1 MIVTASQHAALTT
14 HLVVTVPAGDRP
26 IRLTAPQAVYT
37 AIAALVDPEEIRGSH
52 ATYAHLMPTRWS
64 VWAVTSTHLAFV
76 ELEFDGEDYDAEE
89 EGKRL
94 NPESRGHREAPASS
108 TVVST
113 WARPLATALK
123 LNAAG
128 IVRDHPTAG
137 GGFRLYRVTVEFADG
152 TTAPAEGGFSCP
164 MQRAD
169 GDSERWDDFIAAIRR
184 GSPYLTVELESWNR
198 LG

>member
-14 HLVVTVPAGDRP
+14 HLVVTVPAGDRR

-52 ATYAHLMPTRWS
+52 ATYAHLRPTRWS

-94 NPESRGHREAPASS
+94 ASP

-169 GDSERWDDFIAAIRR
+169 GDSDRWDDFIAAIRR

-198 LG
+198 LA